1 MTEPFTFGLVGTGTI
16 SRAQL
21 PVYQLA
27 PDRVRLAAVCDIR
40 ASAARPGVHV
50 PLETP
55 MAVSIDEC
63 RQVPEATEQA
73 RVTFMVAQQLRRV
86 PSYMALRRCIQAG
99 ELG

>member
-16 SRAQL
+16 SRAHL

-40 ASAARPGVHV
+40 AAARPGVHV

-63 RQVPEATEQA
+63 RQIPEATEQA
-73 RVTFMVAQQLRRV
+73 RVTFMVAQQ
-86 PSYMALRRCIQAG
+86 
-99 ELG
+99 